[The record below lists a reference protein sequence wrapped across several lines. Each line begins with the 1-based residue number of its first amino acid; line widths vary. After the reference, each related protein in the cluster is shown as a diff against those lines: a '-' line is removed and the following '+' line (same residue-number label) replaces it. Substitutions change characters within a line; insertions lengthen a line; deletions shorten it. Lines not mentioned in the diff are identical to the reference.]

1 MAKKKGMKG
10 WVKMVMVA
18 VVAII
23 VANRVPV
30 VRNLIGTGT

>member
-1 MAKKKGMKG
+1 MVKKKGLNG

-23 VANRVPV
+23 VANRVPMV
-30 VRNLIGTGT
+30 KNLIGTGA